1 MYRFRI
7 TEETGRCL
15 ERIEELRLQLD
26 RGTPLP
32 RLWLG
37 RTRRDVEAEA
47 VAAST
52 SLEGVPVTVDEA
64 RRILAGDRPP
74 SVSPHDAALVEG
86 YREAMRYV
94 LGRADD
100 PNFVWHTELLLALH
114 HRILAGSRSDEAGR
128 LRTVQNWLTH
138 TATGEAVYLP
148 PAAAAVPGLLDDLTG
163 WLRTTETPAAVTA
176 ALAHVS
182 LAGIHPFR
190 DGNGRAARIV
200 ASLVMYRAGYQSP
213 TFTSL
218 EEWWGRHPDAYYEAF
233 ACLGETWNGESDVTP
248 FIDVHVRAQV
258 TQVEALS
265 LRNAVERAL
274 WTVIEDVATLDLG
287 LAARTANALFD
298 GLHAREITNRYY
310 RGLADVSQVTASHDL
325 AKLAAS
331 GLLEARGAGRSAH
344 YVGTDRLIDTVAQAI
359 GVPAERVASGSDLA
373 QRRNDLLAAVAERLH
388 VSSRP

>member
-1 MYRFRI
+1 M
-7 TEETGRCL
+7 
-15 ERIEELRLQLD
+15 
-26 RGTPLP
+26 
-32 RLWLG
+32 
-37 RTRRDVEAEA
+37 
-47 VAAST
+47 
-52 SLEGVPVTVDEA
+52 
-64 RRILAGDRPP
+64 
-74 SVSPHDAALVEG
+74 
-86 YREAMRYV
+86 
-94 LGRADD
+94 
-100 PNFVWHTELLLALH
+100 
-114 HRILAGSRSDEAGR
+114 
-128 LRTVQNWLTH
+128 
-138 TATGEAVYLP
+138 
-148 PAAAAVPGLLDDLTG
+148 
-163 WLRTTETPAAVTA
+163 
-176 ALAHVS
+176 
-182 LAGIHPFR
+182 
-190 DGNGRAARIV
+190 
-200 ASLVMYRAGYQSP
+200 
-213 TFTSL
+213 
-218 EEWWGRHPDAYYEAF
+218 
-233 ACLGETWNGESDVTP
+233 
-248 FIDVHVRAQV
+248 HVRAQV